1 MTYSIQIKKLSWCL
15 VIAIIPALL
24 FYSISLYWLKSVGFS
39 EIEILRD
46 PAQQSEA
53 SSLLGFLSN
62 IGVWLWVSSATI
74 CFFTV
79 LTGDF
84 RPDRNRK
91 ELVFLAGML
100 SALLAIDDFFLI
112 HDRYIDQKIC
122 YLTYALF
129 AGVLVLRQ
137 YKLIIEIEAVAF
149 LLAGSFLALSIL
161 TDLLQS
167 RIPVDYSYTQVVEE
181 GFKFVGVATWL
192 YFVSRIASYRPASL
206 TE

>member
-1 MTYSIQIKKLSWCL
+1 M
-15 VIAIIPALL
+15 
-24 FYSISLYWLKSVGFS
+24 
-39 EIEILRD
+39 
-46 PAQQSEA
+46 
-53 SSLLGFLSN
+53 
-62 IGVWLWVSSATI
+62 
-74 CFFTV
+74 
-79 LTGDF
+79 
-84 RPDRNRK
+84 
-91 ELVFLAGML
+91 
-100 SALLAIDDFFLI
+100 LLAIDDFFLI

-122 YLTYALF
+122 YLAYVLF

-167 RIPVDYSYTQVVEE
+167 RIPFDYSYTQVVEE

-206 TE
+206 AE